1 MKWFQTREN
10 DGRKEVFDPIRKKYV
25 ALTPEEEV
33 RQLTMHHLVTEKLMP
48 PGLMAV
54 EHSFRLNGLSKR
66 SDLTVFAP
74 DATPLMIVECKAKHV
89 QLNQVVFDQIVRYNM
104 SLNVNFLLI
113 TNGLS
118 IFFLEVNPET
128 LEIRF
133 LDNIPTYTQLLQL
146 TGKL

>member
-1 MKWFQTREN
+1 
-10 DGRKEVFDPIRKKYV
+10 
-25 ALTPEEEV
+25 
-33 RQLTMHHLVTEKLMP
+33 
-48 PGLMAV
+48 
-54 EHSFRLNGLSKR
+54 
-66 SDLTVFAP
+66 
-74 DATPLMIVECKAKHV
+74 
-89 QLNQVVFDQIVRYNM
+89 M